1 MKRTLALL
9 FASVCAAACTTVQE
23 VKRPGGDSEF
33 IIACGAALGWN
44 ICYDKANQLCPA
56 GYNTISEDAGFNRK
70 EIRISCPKP
79 S

>member
-9 FASVCAAACTTVQE
+9 FAGACATACTTVQE

-33 IIACGAALGWN
+33 IIACGASTGWN
-44 ICYDKANQLCPA
+44 MCYSKANETCPQ
-56 GYNTISEDAGFNRK
+56 GYKTLSENAGFNRK
-70 EIRISCPKP
+70 ELRISCPKP